1 MVGRWF
7 TCVNSPQPS
16 CADPEF
22 FSRGISWIFELAPG
36 EQGGGSKAYF
46 DVNLR
51 HLNIPDNPPP
61 LPPTTNRL
69 ENELF
74 GSFVSRKA
82 TFDDKKDNSYC

>member
-1 MVGRWF
+1 MPWG
-7 TCVNSPQPS
+7 S
-16 CADPEF
+16 
-22 FSRGISWIFELAPG
+22 GG
-36 EQGGGSKAYF
+36 MGGGGSEAYF

-61 LPPTTNRL
+61 PNRL
-69 ENELF
+69 ENVLF